1 MTEATRSAGRTA
13 ARPTPTRR
21 AAVRSRAALMTAAR
35 AALGGGA
42 GVLLTG
48 PAGIGRSTLLT
59 ALADEH
65 AAAGHRVLR
74 CAPSPAERHLP
85 YVGLIDLLSDVGDT
99 AFADLPP
106 PERDALRAALRR
118 PPAAAGAAPPDPLT
132 LRLALLRL
140 LTALCA
146 RSPVLLAVDDVQWLD
161 APTAALLAFAT
172 RRAARLPL
180 TTAVALRADGAAW
193 TGAEGAAVLD
203 VPPMTEREVAELLGG
218 RAVAARVHAESGGNP
233 YVALEL
239 TRALGEGET
248 AGPLPVPRSLRE
260 SLLGR
265 VSGLTAGA
273 RTTVLAASAAERPT
287 VRLLRRAGRE
297 NAVAELAEAVRQGV
311 VEPVPD
317 GGAVRFVPPLLARVV
332 YEDAEPD
339 ERRRVHTALAAA
351 AGDPVERAHHLASLT
366 PGWDAEV
373 AAALSAAAT
382 AARRRGSP
390 ATAARLGRLAADR
403 TPPGDAAAETDRL
416 LTAAEDAV
424 AAGDYPLAR
433 RIAHEVLHEPPA
445 EPGRPADRVRAWMVI
460 VDSCGQAMAEV
471 ADVFPQALEDARD
484 DPRLLAQLHH
494 RMSWRA
500 WMVEGTAVKAHTHAA
515 RSAVLARS
523 AGDRRTE
530 LSALSQ
536 QAAVEFYLGRP
547 EAEDTLAA
555 ALAGPQ
561 DPRVLFDHNGPVFL
575 KHRRHL
581 LHDRLDDA
589 RTELRALVYTVRR
602 RGSAESLCQCLSGL
616 AQVEI
621 LRGRCESALD
631 LAHQS
636 LRIAE
641 QGGLSQGPAW
651 YAVALAEAAGGSTER
666 ALAAADR
673 ARRHSEDDD
682 DQLFLPRALHAEGH
696 VRLLRGETA
705 AAVHALQRAR
715 LLETG
720 QGQGDPAMR
729 RWQAD
734 LAEALVR
741 SGATDEAADLVAA
754 TRAQAARL
762 GRRGLLAVLDRA
774 AALVTEARGDSDA
787 AVAQLGAAVTTLT
800 ALPYP
805 LEEGRARL
813 ALGRLHARRGDPRAA
828 RAALDAAA
836 RVFRAARAHPWLA
849 LTDAEADRV
858 DRDDRLDRFG
868 GYDGFGG
875 YDRVDPPGRAH
886 DRAAPLTALSDAERR
901 VAALAARGASNRE
914 IAATLVIS
922 VKTVEAALTRAY
934 RKLSVRSRVDLARV
948 ALDHPAADR
957 HEV

>member
-1 MTEATRSAGRTA
+1 
-13 ARPTPTRR
+13 
-21 AAVRSRAALMTAAR
+21 MTAAR

-48 PAGIGRSTLLT
+48 PAGIGRSTLLAT
-59 ALADEH
+59 LAEEQ
-65 AAAGHRVLR
+65 ASAGHRVLR

-85 YVGLIDLLSDVGDT
+85 YVALIDLLSDVEDA

-106 PERDALRAALRR
+106 PERAALHTALHR
-118 PPAAAGAAPPDPLT
+118 PAPGTTPSAEPGTTPVAGPGAAAGAEPAGSGAAQPDPLT
-132 LRLALLRL
+132 LCLALLRL
-140 LTALCA
+140 LTSLCA
-146 RSPVLLAVDDVQWLD
+146 RSRVVLAVDDAQWLD
-161 APTAALLAFAT
+161 DRSAGVLGFVV
-172 RRAARLPL
+172 RRAGRLPL
-180 TTAVALRADGAAW
+180 TTLAARRGTAAGW
-193 TGAEGAAVLD
+193 DGAEGAAVFE
-203 VPPMTEREVAELLGG
+203 VPPMGERETGALLSERGVVGG
-218 RAVAARVHAESGGNP
+218 AGFVARVHRESGGNP

-239 TRALGEGET
+239 ARAVAEPDGGGTLQVP
-248 AGPLPVPRSLRE
+248 GPLRE
-260 SLLGR
+260 SMLGR
-265 VSGLTAGA
+265 VAALDAEA
-273 RTTVLAASAAERPT
+273 RATLLAASAAERPT

-317 GGAVRFVPPLLARVV
+317 GGTVRFVPPLLARVV

-403 TPPGDAAAETDRL
+403 TPPGDATAETDRL

-500 WMVEGTAVKAHTHAA
+500 WMVEGTAAKAHTHAA

-621 LRGRCESALD
+621 MRGRCERALD

-636 LRIAE
+636 LRVAE

-651 YAVALAEAAGGSTER
+651 YAVALAEAAGGGTDR

-774 AALVTEARGDSDA
+774 AALVTE
-787 AVAQLGAAVTTLT
+787 
-800 ALPYP
+800 
-805 LEEGRARL
+805 
-813 ALGRLHARRGDPRAA
+813 
-828 RAALDAAA
+828 
-836 RVFRAARAHPWLA
+836 
-849 LTDAEADRV
+849 
-858 DRDDRLDRFG
+858 
-868 GYDGFGG
+868 
-875 YDRVDPPGRAH
+875 
-886 DRAAPLTALSDAERR
+886 
-901 VAALAARGASNRE
+901 
-914 IAATLVIS
+914 
-922 VKTVEAALTRAY
+922 
-934 RKLSVRSRVDLARV
+934 
-948 ALDHPAADR
+948 
-957 HEV
+957 